1 MKTIGMPAGMW
12 LLFAGSFRKQLIETL
27 GYDAIRAREIAGKA
41 KREYKRI
48 IRGLPEFEKGD
59 RFRMNIVSCAML
71 GALLLE
77 MPVKPTVD
85 QAADYYREA
94 MTTGAMKFFCRMGG
108 KRKFTRKDIEGM
120 KKTATLNAA
129 DRNPYSWNM
138 TFHPYPDGS
147 GYEARFTKCGI
158 CALMKEL
165 GLFEYVPAMCRLDY
179 TMSELGG
186 VSDFVRKHTLASG
199 GPYCDCGYKK
209 KDISCKRG

>member
-27 GYDAIRAREIAGKA
+27 GCDAIRAREIASKA
-41 KREYKRI
+41 KRRYKRI
-48 IRGLPEFEKGD
+48 IQGLPEFEKGD

-71 GALLLE
+71 GAFLLK

-94 MTTGAMKFFCRMGG
+94 MSTVAMKAFCRMAA
-108 KRKFTRKDIEGM
+108 KRKFTPKDFEGM
-120 KKTATLNAA
+120 KATAALNAA

-158 CALMKEL
+158 CTLMKEL

-186 VSDFVRKHTLASG
+186 ASDFVREYTLASG
-199 GPYCDCGYKK
+199 GPYCDCGYRRKN
-209 KDISCKRG
+209 